1 MSAKLALPLLA
12 LMLASCS
19 TAARPLA
26 DAQTRAQSI
35 NEDFESDLCIGGDC
49 RWAIAQQI
57 NGSVDRSADPLRPG
71 YALIADAGPKAGGTV
86 AKADLVA
93 RIDPAGEGS
102 RVAVAFDLFL
112 PQGSPA
118 NSIQL
123 VDLECATCGE
133 GGNPGVRLYLR
144 HGRLRI
150 DRSKIGH
157 EHAWVSDNGP
167 QLVAGQWNRVTFDMA
182 IAADNQGSAT
192 ATLNGQSAVSGQGAT
207 IMPLNRRYVDRVQI
221 GITAN
226 SNAVPAQL
234 LFDNI
239 AIRIT
244 PPKERR

>member
-1 MSAKLALPLLA
+1 MSAKLALPLMA
-12 LMLASCS
+12 LLLVACS

-26 DAQTRAQSI
+26 DASTRAQTI
-35 NEDFESDLCIGGDC
+35 DEDFESDLCIGRNC

-57 NGSVDRSADPLRPG
+57 NGSVERTADPLRPG
-71 YALIADAGPKAGGTV
+71 FALIAKAGPKAGGTV

-93 RIDPAGEGS
+93 RIDPAGEGAHVS
-102 RVAVAFDLFL
+102 VAFDLFV

-123 VDLECATCGE
+123 LDLECATCGE

-157 EHAWVSDNGP
+157 AHAWVNDTGP
-167 QLVAGQWNRVTFDMA
+167 QLNPGQWNRVTFAMA
-182 IAADNQGSAT
+182 IAADDRGGAV
-192 ATLNGQSAVSGQGAT
+192 ATLNGQAALSGQGAT
-207 IMPLNRRYVDRVQI
+207 IMKLDRRHVDRVQI

-226 SNAVPAQL
+226 SNPVPAEML
-234 LFDNI
+234 IDNI
-239 AIRIT
+239 AIRVT
-244 PPKERR
+244 PPREPR